1 MKDVNLNLTLTEKQ
15 KSILLHPQII
25 NIINRVKNY
34 YKLLW
39 GN

>member
-15 KSILLHPQII
+15 KSILLYPQII